1 MRLIVPSDKVDH
13 GDITLLTVPM
23 TASDALFDAL
33 RVPRQIVVDNGL
45 AKLQVQPFRSRLGAY
60 EDLRTRT
67 KLMHEGETHCHFAG
81 SA

>member
-13 GDITLLTVPM
+13 GDITLLAVPM

-45 AKLQVQPFRSRLGAY
+45 AKLQV
-60 EDLRTRT
+60 
-67 KLMHEGETHCHFAG
+67 
-81 SA
+81 